1 MGKYK
6 KSYIKIDLKY
16 RLKHGM
22 KNLIYLMDHI
32 LCQIFGYFKAHGET
46 TDNTSIRIYINKT
59 EHETKN

>member
-16 RLKHGM
+16 RLQHGM
-22 KNLIYLMDHI
+22 KNSIYLMDHI

-46 TDNTSIRIYINKT
+46 TENTSIRIYINKK

>member
-1 MGKYK
+1 
-6 KSYIKIDLKY
+6 
-16 RLKHGM
+16 M

-32 LCQIFGYFKAHGET
+32 LCQILDYFKAHGET